1 MLEDSRICSDRRL
14 LALHSSDLDS
24 ERGATGWPKGAGPAV
39 CPCFTSNSP
48 TARQEP
54 VDTFQNT
61 KSQTSHPTICFAG
74 DQGFD
79 CVRQSATRDGGGQLS
94 HVGPVQQRLTVQA
107 TDASYQKAYQ
117 NFAQAEEETRKR
129 AAIVI
134 KDGGRGQ
141 KRRVTVR
148 APAPPC
154 AQAGVAGLE
163 TEKRPIRERLVHLLG
178 VRPYRR
184 ADLLLRLQQDGLT
197 DGEKEELDQLLLEVG
212 QLNNRDQTL
221 VLRDQL
227 YSEVQKDW
235 PGYTPLDQT
244 LLKRHLVRR
253 MFRPY
258 RRRLSV
264 PGAQQ
269 RGVAVA
275 TGAPLATDTATPLRK
290 HPARPA
296 GRTEAGGDVAVT
308 TEDVKHNK
316 RNSRRGEALDPRRLS
331 DSLQAVRLQ
340 RGRRA
345 EEAAEEVVMVS
356 ERLQPSFSCSTPRP
370 RESHNRLPQPG
381 PAPAPQGPQ
390 DRAAPKKRGR
400 SRLGEQEKVRSGDG
414 ERTGGSNPGELKT
427 KGTSECKDTDGACRD
442 SGVLR
447 DAAPMTDY
455 LSAYT
460 VILDQQQRLRYK
472 QDFNQEYQEY
482 RGLHARIDDLTRQF
496 MRLNTQLRQR
506 SHGSREHKTIRNQI
520 LQQYRTI
527 KKFNPNYNQDRIRC
541 EYLHDKL
548 AHIKKL
554 ISVYDQTASSSE
566 PSQTHQEDLAFFRE
580 TLPGGAIT
588 DPDLLEAHNVD
599 WLKSVRG
606 HGELLLRPQ
615 TTAQVSEILS
625 VPVYDEIILSTA
637 LLNNILTFDPVS
649 GILTC
654 QAGCVLEGLSGYLEE
669 QDFIM
674 PLDLGAK
681 GSCHI
686 GGNVATN
693 AGGLRLLRYGSLR
706 GTVLGLEVV

>member
-1 MLEDSRICSDRRL
+1 MPLTKEGCYGLAEGAPGRRVSVFYVKL
-14 LALHSSDLDS
+14 TDCA
-24 ERGATGWPKGAGPAV
+24 
-39 CPCFTSNSP
+39 
-48 TARQEP
+48 ARA

-74 DQGFD
+74 DQGRLTVPGCDGDLERRVFSFGLTSMVRHTPHGSFD

-148 APAPPC
+148 APGPALVSLARPRPAGQAPLGGTPRRRPGVAGVRS

-264 PGAQQ
+264 PGAQVSPL
-269 RGVAVA
+269 RDTPNSSPARHAHRPRLAEEHPPGHSPAHKKPRVSRVSASNGGVAVA

-381 PAPAPQGPQ
+381 PAPARLPQGGGPPPARLPQ
-390 DRAAPKKRGR
+390 HGPHTREEGPPPPAESPQPRGPKTERRPKKRGR

-442 SGVLR
+442 SVVLR

-566 PSQTHQEDLAFFRE
+566 PSQTHQ
-580 TLPGGAIT
+580 
-588 DPDLLEAHNVD
+588 
-599 WLKSVRG
+599 
-606 HGELLLRPQ
+606 
-615 TTAQVSEILS
+615 
-625 VPVYDEIILSTA
+625 VPA
-637 LLNNILTFDPVS
+637 S
-649 GILTC
+649 G
-654 QAGCVLEGLSGYLEE
+654 
-669 QDFIM
+669 D
-674 PLDLGAK
+674 
-681 GSCHI
+681 
-686 GGNVATN
+686 
-693 AGGLRLLRYGSLR
+693 
-706 GTVLGLEVV
+706 